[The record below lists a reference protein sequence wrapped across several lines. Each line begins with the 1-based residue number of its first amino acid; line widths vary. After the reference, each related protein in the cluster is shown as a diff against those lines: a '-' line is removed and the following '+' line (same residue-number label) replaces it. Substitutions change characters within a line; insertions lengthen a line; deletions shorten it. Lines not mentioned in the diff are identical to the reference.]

1 MLFASLAKARQP
13 GGASEV
19 NPDSK
24 CLINV
29 EIKCRGAAVNR
40 DRYRARV
47 PENRPK
53 CRVQNSIQRVISR
66 PTASRIRGFRKKFWG
81 EKPVKPTASTGFC
94 GRWESNPR
102 PKPWDAF
109 TPNQGGFNGML
120 RLVPSKN
127 KNKVRQKTP
136 VPGHPTRSPSPL

>member
-1 MLFASLAKARQP
+1 MLFASVAKARQP

-53 CRVQNSIQRVISR
+53 CRVQNPIQRVISR
-66 PTASRIRGFRKKFWG
+66 PTASKIRGFRKKFWG
-81 EKPVKPTASTGFC
+81 EKPVKPTASTGFMERAM
-94 GRWESNPR
+94 GIEPASEVWERHAPPR
-102 PKPWDAF
+102 LARLRT
-109 TPNQGGFNGML
+109 TP
-120 RLVPSKN
+120 S
-127 KNKVRQKTP
+127 
-136 VPGHPTRSPSPL
+136 

>member
-66 PTASRIRGFRKKFWG
+66 PTASKIRGFRKKFWG
-81 EKPVKPTASTGFC
+81 EKPVKPTASTGFMERAM
-94 GRWESNPR
+94 GIEPSSERWELVTTIWRFQIYAS
-102 PKPWDAF
+102 DGLS
-109 TPNQGGFNGML
+109 PNC
-120 RLVPSKN
+120 P
-127 KNKVRQKTP
+127 
-136 VPGHPTRSPSPL
+136 

>member
-24 CLINV
+24 SLINV

-66 PTASRIRGFRKKFWG
+66 PTASKIRGFRKKFWG
-81 EKPVKPTASTGFC
+81 EKPVKPTASTGFMERAM
-94 GRWESNPR
+94 GIEPTSEAWEDCCFKLQIEYR
-102 PKPWDAF
+102 GD
-109 TPNQGGFNGML
+109 
-120 RLVPSKN
+120 
-127 KNKVRQKTP
+127 
-136 VPGHPTRSPSPL
+136 

>member
-1 MLFASLAKARQP
+1 MLFASLASLAKARQP
-13 GGASEV
+13 GGSSEV

-66 PTASRIRGFRKKFWG
+66 PTASKIRGFRKKFWG
-81 EKPVKPTASTGFC
+81 EKPVKPTASGFMERAM
-94 GRWESNPR
+94 GIE
-102 PKPWDAF
+102 
-109 TPNQGGFNGML
+109 
-120 RLVPSKN
+120 
-127 KNKVRQKTP
+127 
-136 VPGHPTRSPSPL
+136 PTSARSQSC